1 MTTMELQL
9 VENRMPVKIVYT
21 DNKETINFKS
31 LVDASRTTGIKSEV
45 IKRGLNPVRK
55 KRYNKDGREFVFRI
69 INNTLYNK
77 LFRTRLPPS
86 RISLNSESKNMKYYT
101 ETLEK
106 FQTIFQAIF
115 HLKNEIMLFLKLIIV
130 SNNSTNIFFGG

>member
-9 VENRMPVKIVYT
+9 VENRMPVKIVYI

-69 INNTLYNK
+69 INK
-77 LFRTRLPPS
+77 
-86 RISLNSESKNMKYYT
+86 
-101 ETLEK
+101 
-106 FQTIFQAIF
+106 
-115 HLKNEIMLFLKLIIV
+115 
-130 SNNSTNIFFGG
+130 